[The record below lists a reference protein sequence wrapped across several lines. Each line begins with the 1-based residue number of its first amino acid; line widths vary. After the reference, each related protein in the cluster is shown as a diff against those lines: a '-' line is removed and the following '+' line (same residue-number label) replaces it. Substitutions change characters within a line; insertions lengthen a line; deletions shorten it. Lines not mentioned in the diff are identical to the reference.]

1 MAAFQGWAAGPN
13 FSGAAQNMAQ
23 AVQVEEQR
31 KARQSKQLQEVFAG
45 IRDNR
50 RRKEDQ
56 AIASATA
63 TTAQENKEIDRA
75 VQLYTAQGTR
85 ISNLQS
91 RAPKNSDYLNN
102 PLEYQPAVDKHNEAV
117 QRLVDQQNQLAAN
130 NPTLQ
135 KLLGVS
141 KPVDNAGDA
150 NSGGDAKTTDT
161 TKTDENLIRTIVSA
175 GGPADLSGGA
185 ETTPTPG
192 YTNEPITTYKN
203 RPPGLLNSAL
213 DVSDRAAQDLLS
225 GDAVILQSLWKQFQE
240 NRYKDKPQ
248 KPSSAT
254 LSKQEKTRLLQGYI
268 TEWNSLDPA
277 SKNAEPKRRYL
288 QRRLSEEYTVGKKGP
303 ENPATGNA
311 NSSSGSLFENLGL

>member
-31 KARQSKQLQEVFAG
+31 KARQSKQLQEVFKSIG
-45 IRDNR
+45 DNR

-56 AIASATA
+56 AIASAAA
-63 TTAQENKEIDRA
+63 TTTQENAELDRM
-75 VQLYTAQGTR
+75 VQLYSAQGTR
-85 ISNLQS
+85 INNLM
-91 RAPKNSDYLNN
+91 RNAPKNSDYLNN
-102 PLEYQPAVDKHNEAV
+102 QKEYKPALDKHNEAV
-117 QRLVDQQNQLAAN
+117 KRLVDQQNRLAAN
-130 NPTLQ
+130 NPALQ

-150 NSGGDAKTTDT
+150 EATGTAKADN
-161 TKTDENLIRTIVSA
+161 NLIRTIVSA

-185 ETTPTPG
+185 ETTPIPG

-225 GDAVILQSLWKQFQE
+225 GDEYILQSLWKQFQE
-240 NRYKDKPQ
+240 NQYKDKSQ
-248 KPSSAT
+248 KPSSAA
-254 LSKQEKTRLLQGYI
+254 LSKQAKTRLLQGYI